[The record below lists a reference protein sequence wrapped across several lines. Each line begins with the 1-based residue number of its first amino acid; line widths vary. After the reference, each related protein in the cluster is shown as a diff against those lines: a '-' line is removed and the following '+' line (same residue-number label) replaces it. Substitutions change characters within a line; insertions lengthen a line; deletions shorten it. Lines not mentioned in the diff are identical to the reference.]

1 MSISTAQFVILGVAA
16 FALTGLLTWPVRAL
30 AIRLGAMDAPNMAR
44 KTQAEPVPYLGGVA
58 IALGIS
64 LITFGAVFVGAD
76 NFAGENNDQLK
87 DLALT
92 VLLPALVL
100 GAMGLFDDLRSLSP
114 WPRLITQTLVGTIVA
129 FVIVENG
136 TIGTPFGNG
145 GALEQGLNTNNGSW
159 INTAVTILW
168 IVGICNS
175 INFFDNLDGAAS
187 GAVAI
192 AALGVFVIAFDRG
205 QELVS
210 ALSIVTAGATIG
222 FLMWNKSPAKIY
234 MGDSGAL
241 FLGIII
247 SVATIRLNPGITP
260 TWQSLAIPVILLAVP
275 LLDTCV
281 AVFSRLARGLSPLT
295 GGKDHL
301 SHRLVRAGLT
311 RPMTAI
317 SLWSASGVCALFA
330 LGVYFFADSL
340 GAILIGIFA
349 AVWLLALV
357 LFLRTPSSD

>member
-1 MSISTAQFVILGVAA
+1 MIITAGQFAILGLAA
-16 FALTGLLTWPVRAL
+16 FALTGLLTWPIRAL
-30 AIRLGAMDAPNMAR
+30 AIRLGAMDAPNLAR

-58 IALGIS
+58 IALGIT
-64 LITFGAVFVGAD
+64 ITVFSAVFVGKGTPD
-76 NFAGENNDQLK
+76 NANQIQ
-87 DLALT
+87 DLAFT
-92 VLLPALVL
+92 IMLPALIL

-114 WPRLITQTLVGTIVA
+114 WPRLILQIIVGSLAAFLIVS
-129 FVIVENG
+129 NG
-136 TIGTPFGNG
+136 TTGTPFGTSSM
-145 GALEQGLNTNNGSW
+145 NTFIS
-159 INTAVTILW
+159 IIW

-192 AALGVFVIAFDRG
+192 AALGVFFIAFDRG
-205 QELVS
+205 QELIG

-234 MGDSGAL
+234 MGDAGAL

-247 SVATIRLNPGITP
+247 SVATIRLNPGIAP
-260 TWQSLAIPVILLAVP
+260 TWKSLTIPVVLLAVP

-281 AVFSRLARGLSPLT
+281 AVFSRIARRVSPLM

-311 RPMTAI
+311 RPMAAI
-317 SLWSASGVCALFA
+317 ALWTASGVCALVAFGIYRYSDSYGTA
-330 LGVYFFADSL
+330 LISV
-340 GAILIGIFA
+340 FA
-349 AVWLLALV
+349 AGWLVALV
-357 LFLRTPSSD
+357 LFLRTPSHD